1 MKKIIIFIVLILPF
15 LSFAQ
20 ETDTDTENN
29 TVFSQFLNNL
39 SGNLE
44 TNAQWYTNDSKLGEF
59 EDPIAEFDL
68 RDEQVRV
75 NSYLRL
81 DYNFLKNFSV
91 GLQAESYEPLPLI
104 NYYPEY
110 NDTQIA
116 TYYANF
122 RNKTLDVTAGY
133 FYEQFGSGVLLRAFE
148 ERQLGLNT
156 ALRGGR
162 IKYTPTD
169 YLDVTALYGQQRVA
183 FDVSESDIFGFDA
196 NFDISKVIEIK
207 GVNRLNLGLSYV
219 GKKEDFTPPVDEFD
233 PSYEFDT
240 TDFPE
245 MINSYSA
252 RLDVDFGNVYF
263 KTEYALKGEDVS
275 FIPPALPGTGV
286 IEGKYFDGNA
296 LIFTA
301 GYSKKG
307 LGISSTFRRL
317 ENMVSTAE
325 RNAKDISSLEFQ
337 FNMQNLNYLPT
348 LTKQQDYSLANIYIY
363 NVQPGL
369 FLQNFGG
376 QAGEIGN
383 IVDVFYN
390 FKKGST
396 LGGKYGTKFTANFAY
411 WALLDAEFDQAE
423 STYSAEFLKFGKR
436 LNRDFNFEVRKK
448 LSKNWSS
455 IFTYI
460 NSIVDKGVALGGNL
474 GTDGDIKSQVAIVDV
489 THKLDSGKS
498 IRMEAQH
505 LWTKQDRKNWVG
517 GTIEYVANRRL
528 AFYVSDIYDY
538 GNDNEFSTE
547 TKAHYYN
554 VGGSYTKGATR
565 IALNYGRQRGGLLCV
580 GGVCRI
586 VPENTGLTL
595 NLSTSF

>member
-1 MKKIIIFIVLILPF
+1 MKKIAIFLVLLLPMLNF
-15 LSFAQ
+15 SQ
-20 ETDTDTENN
+20 EIDTEENN
-29 TVFSQFLNNL
+29 TIFKEFLNNL

-44 TNAQWYTNDSKLGEF
+44 SNAQWYTNDAVLGDF
-59 EDPIAEFDL
+59 EDPNPDFEL
-68 RDEQVRV
+68 RDEHVRV

-81 DYNFLKNFSV
+81 DYSFLDNFTV
-91 GLQAESYEPLPLI
+91 GLQVESYEPLPLI

-116 TYYANF
+116 TYYANY

-133 FYEQFGSGVLLRAFE
+133 FYEQFGSGLLLRAFE

-162 IKYTPTD
+162 IKYNPTE

-183 FDVSESDIFGFDA
+183 FDVSESDIFGFDT
-196 NFDISKVIEIK
+196 NFDFAKAFEIK
-207 GVNRLNLGLSYV
+207 GFSRLNLGLSYV

-233 PSYEFDT
+233 PTNEFDT

-275 FIPPALPGTGV
+275 YIPPALPGTGI

-296 LIFTA
+296 LLFTA

-307 LGISSTFRRL
+307 LGVSNTFRRMENMIFTAEREAKNISST
-317 ENMVSTAE
+317 
-325 RNAKDISSLEFQ
+325 EFQ
-337 FNMQNLNYLPT
+337 FNMQNINYLPT

-363 NVQPGL
+363 NTQPGL

-383 IVDVFYN
+383 TLDVFYN
-390 FKKGST
+390 FKKGSL
-396 LGGKYGTKFTANFAY
+396 LGGKYGTKFTMNFSY
-411 WALLDAEFDQAE
+411 WALLEAEFDQAE
-423 STYSAEFLKFGKR
+423 STYEAEFLKFGKR
-436 LNRDFNFEVRKK
+436 LNRDINFEVRKRF
-448 LSKNWSS
+448 SKNWSS
-455 IFTYI
+455 IFTYV
-460 NSIVDKGVALGGNL
+460 NTIVDKGVALGGNL
-474 GTDGDIKSQVAIVDV
+474 GTDGDIKSQVAIADV
-489 THKLDSGKS
+489 THKLGNGKS
-498 IRMEAQH
+498 IRIEAQH
-505 LWTKQDRKNWVG
+505 LWTKDDKKNWAG
-517 GTIEYVANRRL
+517 GTLEYVASRKL
-528 AFYVSDIYDY
+528 AFYVTDIYNY
-538 GNDNEFSTE
+538 GNDIEEDQN
-547 TKAHYYN
+547 HYYN
-554 VGGSYTKGATR
+554 IGGSFTKGATR
-565 IALNYGRQRGGLLCV
+565 VALNYGRQRGGLLCV
-580 GGVCRI
+580 GGVCRF

>member
-1 MKKIIIFIVLILPF
+1 MKKIAIFLVLLLPMLNF
-15 LSFAQ
+15 SQ
-20 ETDTDTENN
+20 EIDTEENN
-29 TVFSQFLNNL
+29 TIFKEFLNNL

-44 TNAQWYTNDSKLGEF
+44 SNAQWYTNDAVLGDF
-59 EDPIAEFDL
+59 EDPNPDFEL
-68 RDEQVRV
+68 RDEHVRV

-81 DYNFLKNFSV
+81 DYSFLDNFTV
-91 GLQAESYEPLPLI
+91 GLQVESYEPLPLI

-116 TYYANF
+116 TYYANY

-133 FYEQFGSGVLLRAFE
+133 FYEQFGSGLLLRAFE

-162 IKYTPTD
+162 IKYNPTE

-183 FDVSESDIFGFDA
+183 FDVSESDIFGFYT
-196 NFDISKVIEIK
+196 NFDFAKAFEIK
-207 GVNRLNLGLSYV
+207 GFSRLNLGLSYV

-233 PSYEFDT
+233 PTNEFDT

-275 FIPPALPGTGV
+275 YIPPALPGTGI

-296 LIFTA
+296 LLFTA

-307 LGISSTFRRL
+307 LGVSNTFRRMENMIFTAEREAKNISST
-317 ENMVSTAE
+317 
-325 RNAKDISSLEFQ
+325 EFQ
-337 FNMQNLNYLPT
+337 FNMQNVNYLPT

-363 NVQPGL
+363 NTQPGL

-383 IVDVFYN
+383 TLDVFYN
-390 FKKGST
+390 FKKGSL
-396 LGGKYGTKFTANFAY
+396 LGGKYGTKFTMNFSY
-411 WALLDAEFDQAE
+411 WALLEAEFDQAE
-423 STYSAEFLKFGKR
+423 STYEAEFLKFGKR
-436 LNRDFNFEVRKK
+436 LNRDINFEVRKRF
-448 LSKNWSS
+448 SKNWSS
-455 IFTYI
+455 IFTYV
-460 NSIVDKGVALGGNL
+460 NTIVDKGVALGGNL
-474 GTDGDIKSQVAIVDV
+474 GTDGDIKSQVAIADV
-489 THKLDSGKS
+489 THKLGNGKS
-498 IRMEAQH
+498 IRIEAQH
-505 LWTKQDRKNWVG
+505 LWTKDDKKNWAG
-517 GTIEYVANRRL
+517 GTLEYVASRKL
-528 AFYVSDIYDY
+528 AFYVTDIYNY
-538 GNDNEFSTE
+538 GNDIEEDQN
-547 TKAHYYN
+547 HYYN
-554 VGGSYTKGATR
+554 IGGSFTKGATR
-565 IALNYGRQRGGLLCV
+565 VALNYGRQRGGLLCV
-580 GGVCRI
+580 GGVCRF

>member
-1 MKKIIIFIVLILPF
+1 MKKIAIFLVLLLPMLNF
-15 LSFAQ
+15 SQ
-20 ETDTDTENN
+20 EIDTEKNN
-29 TVFSQFLNNL
+29 TIFKEFLNNL

-44 TNAQWYTNDSKLGEF
+44 SNAQWYTNDAILGDF
-59 EDPIAEFDL
+59 EDPNPDFEL
-68 RDEQVRV
+68 RDEHVRV

-81 DYNFLKNFSV
+81 DYSFLDNFTV
-91 GLQAESYEPLPLI
+91 GLQVESYEPLPLI

-116 TYYANF
+116 TYYANY

-133 FYEQFGSGVLLRAFE
+133 FYEQFGSGLLLRAFE

-162 IKYTPTD
+162 IKYNPTE

-183 FDVSESDIFGFDA
+183 FDVSESDIFGFDT
-196 NFDISKVIEIK
+196 NFDFAKAFEIK
-207 GVNRLNLGLSYV
+207 GFSRLNLGLSYV

-233 PSYEFDT
+233 PTNEFDT

-252 RLDVDFGNVYF
+252 RLEVDFGNVYF

-275 FIPPALPGTGV
+275 YIPPALPGTGI

-296 LIFTA
+296 LLFTA

-307 LGISSTFRRL
+307 LGVSNTFRRMENMIFTAEREAKNISST
-317 ENMVSTAE
+317 
-325 RNAKDISSLEFQ
+325 EFQ
-337 FNMQNLNYLPT
+337 FNMQNVNYLPT

-363 NVQPGL
+363 NTQPGL

-383 IVDVFYN
+383 TLDVFYN
-390 FKKGST
+390 FKKGSL
-396 LGGKYGTKFTANFAY
+396 LGGKYGTKFTMNFSF
-411 WALLDAEFDQAE
+411 WALLEAEFDQAE
-423 STYSAEFLKFGKR
+423 STYEAEFLKFGKR
-436 LNRDFNFEVRKK
+436 LNRDINFEVRKRF
-448 LSKNWSS
+448 SKNWSS
-455 IFTYI
+455 IFTYV
-460 NSIVDKGVALGGNL
+460 NTIVDKGVALGGNL
-474 GTDGDIKSQVAIVDV
+474 GTDGDIKSQVAIADV
-489 THKLDSGKS
+489 THKLGNGKS
-498 IRMEAQH
+498 IRIEAQH
-505 LWTKQDRKNWVG
+505 LWTKDDKKNWAG
-517 GTIEYVANRRL
+517 GTLEYVASRKL
-528 AFYVSDIYDY
+528 AFYVTDIYNY
-538 GNDNEFSTE
+538 GNDIEEDQN
-547 TKAHYYN
+547 HYYN
-554 VGGSYTKGATR
+554 IGGSFTKGATR
-565 IALNYGRQRGGLLCV
+565 VALNYGRQRGGLLCI
-580 GGVCRI
+580 GGVCRF

>member
-1 MKKIIIFIVLILPF
+1 MLNF
-15 LSFAQ
+15 SQ
-20 ETDTDTENN
+20 EIDTEENN
-29 TVFSQFLNNL
+29 TIFKEFLNNL

-44 TNAQWYTNDSKLGEF
+44 SNAQWYTNDAVLGDF
-59 EDPIAEFDL
+59 EDPNPDFEL
-68 RDEQVRV
+68 RDEHVRV

-81 DYNFLKNFSV
+81 DYSFLDNFTV
-91 GLQAESYEPLPLI
+91 GLQVESYEPLPLI

-116 TYYANF
+116 TYYANY

-133 FYEQFGSGVLLRAFE
+133 FYEQFGSGLLLRAFE

-162 IKYTPTD
+162 IKYNPTE

-183 FDVSESDIFGFDA
+183 FDVSESDIFGFDT
-196 NFDISKVIEIK
+196 NFDFAKAFEIK
-207 GVNRLNLGLSYV
+207 GFSRLNLGLSYV

-233 PSYEFDT
+233 PTNEFDT

-275 FIPPALPGTGV
+275 YIPPALPGTGI

-296 LIFTA
+296 LLFTA

-307 LGISSTFRRL
+307 LGVSNTFRRMENMIFTAEREAKNISST
-317 ENMVSTAE
+317 
-325 RNAKDISSLEFQ
+325 EFQ
-337 FNMQNLNYLPT
+337 FNMQNINYLPT

-363 NVQPGL
+363 NTQPGL

-383 IVDVFYN
+383 TLDVFYN
-390 FKKGST
+390 FKKGSL
-396 LGGKYGTKFTANFAY
+396 LGGKYGTKFTMNFSY
-411 WALLDAEFDQAE
+411 WALLEAEFDQAE
-423 STYSAEFLKFGKR
+423 STYEAEFLKFGKR
-436 LNRDFNFEVRKK
+436 LNRDINFEVRKRF
-448 LSKNWSS
+448 SKNWSS
-455 IFTYI
+455 IFTYV
-460 NSIVDKGVALGGNL
+460 NTIVDKGVALGGNL
-474 GTDGDIKSQVAIVDV
+474 GTDGDIKSQVAIADV
-489 THKLDSGKS
+489 THKLGNGKS
-498 IRMEAQH
+498 IRIEAQH
-505 LWTKQDRKNWVG
+505 LWTKDDKKNWAG
-517 GTIEYVANRRL
+517 GTLEYVASRKL
-528 AFYVSDIYDY
+528 AFYVTDIYNY
-538 GNDNEFSTE
+538 GNDIEEDQN
-547 TKAHYYN
+547 HYYN
-554 VGGSYTKGATR
+554 IGGSFTKGATR
-565 IALNYGRQRGGLLCV
+565 VALNYGRQRGGLLCV
-580 GGVCRI
+580 GGVCRF

>member
-1 MKKIIIFIVLILPF
+1 MKKIAIFLVLLLPMLNF
-15 LSFAQ
+15 SQ
-20 ETDTDTENN
+20 EVDTEENN
-29 TVFSQFLNNL
+29 TIFKEFLNNL

-44 TNAQWYTNDSKLGEF
+44 SNAQWYTNDAVLGDF
-59 EDPIAEFDL
+59 EDPNPDFEL
-68 RDEQVRV
+68 RDEHVRV

-81 DYNFLKNFSV
+81 DYSFLDNFTV
-91 GLQAESYEPLPLI
+91 GLQVESYEPLPLI

-110 NDTQIA
+110 NETQIA
-116 TYYANF
+116 TYYANY

-133 FYEQFGSGVLLRAFE
+133 FYEQFGSGLLLRAFE

-162 IKYTPTD
+162 IKYNPTE

-183 FDVSESDIFGFDA
+183 FDVSESDIFGFDT
-196 NFDISKVIEIK
+196 NFDFAKAFEIK
-207 GVNRLNLGLSYV
+207 GFSRLNLGLSYV

-233 PSYEFDT
+233 PTNEFDT

-275 FIPPALPGTGV
+275 YIPPALPGTGI

-296 LIFTA
+296 LLFTA

-307 LGISSTFRRL
+307 LGVSNTFRRMENMIFTAEREAKNISST
-317 ENMVSTAE
+317 
-325 RNAKDISSLEFQ
+325 EFQ
-337 FNMQNLNYLPT
+337 FNMQNVNYLPT

-363 NVQPGL
+363 NTQPGL

-383 IVDVFYN
+383 TLDVFYN
-390 FKKGST
+390 FKKGSL
-396 LGGKYGTKFTANFAY
+396 LGGKYGTKFTMNFSY
-411 WALLDAEFDQAE
+411 WALLEAEFDQAE
-423 STYSAEFLKFGKR
+423 STYEAEFLKFGKR
-436 LNRDFNFEVRKK
+436 LNRDINFEVRKRF
-448 LSKNWSS
+448 SKNWSS
-455 IFTYI
+455 IFTYV
-460 NSIVDKGVALGGNL
+460 NTIVDKGVALGGNL
-474 GTDGDIKSQVAIVDV
+474 GTDGDIKSQVAIADV
-489 THKLDSGKS
+489 THKLGNGKS
-498 IRMEAQH
+498 IRIEAQH
-505 LWTKQDRKNWVG
+505 LWTKDDKKNWAG
-517 GTIEYVANRRL
+517 GTLEYVASRKL
-528 AFYVSDIYDY
+528 AFYVTDIYNY
-538 GNDNEFSTE
+538 GNDIEEDQN
-547 TKAHYYN
+547 HYYN
-554 VGGSYTKGATR
+554 IGGSFTKGATR
-565 IALNYGRQRGGLLCV
+565 VALNYGRQRGGLLCV
-580 GGVCRI
+580 GGVCRF

>member
-1 MKKIIIFIVLILPF
+1 MLLLPMLNF
-15 LSFAQ
+15 SQ
-20 ETDTDTENN
+20 EVDTEENN
-29 TVFSQFLNNL
+29 TIFKEFLNNL

-44 TNAQWYTNDSKLGEF
+44 SNAQWYTNDAVLGDF
-59 EDPIAEFDL
+59 EDPNPDFEL
-68 RDEQVRV
+68 RDEHVRV

-81 DYNFLKNFSV
+81 DYSFLDNFTV
-91 GLQAESYEPLPLI
+91 GLQVESYEPLPLI

-116 TYYANF
+116 TYYANY

-133 FYEQFGSGVLLRAFE
+133 FYEQFGSGLLLRAFE

-162 IKYTPTD
+162 IKYNPTE

-183 FDVSESDIFGFDA
+183 FDVSESDIFGFDT
-196 NFDISKVIEIK
+196 NFDFAKAFEIK
-207 GVNRLNLGLSYV
+207 GFSRLNLGLSYV

-233 PSYEFDT
+233 PTNEFDT

-275 FIPPALPGTGV
+275 YIPPALPGTGI

-296 LIFTA
+296 LLFTA

-307 LGISSTFRRL
+307 LGVSNTFRRMENMIFTAEREAKNISST
-317 ENMVSTAE
+317 
-325 RNAKDISSLEFQ
+325 EFQ
-337 FNMQNLNYLPT
+337 FNMQNVNYLPT

-363 NVQPGL
+363 NTQPGL

-383 IVDVFYN
+383 TLDIFYN
-390 FKKGST
+390 FKKGSL
-396 LGGKYGTKFTANFAY
+396 LGGKYGTKFTMNFSY
-411 WALLDAEFDQAE
+411 WALLEAEFDQAE
-423 STYSAEFLKFGKR
+423 STYEAEFLKFGKR
-436 LNRDFNFEVRKK
+436 LNRDINFEVRKRF
-448 LSKNWSS
+448 SKNWSS
-455 IFTYI
+455 IFTYV
-460 NSIVDKGVALGGNL
+460 NTIVDKGVALGGNL
-474 GTDGDIKSQVAIVDV
+474 GTDGDIKSQVAIADI
-489 THKLDSGKS
+489 THKLGNGKS
-498 IRMEAQH
+498 IRIEAQH
-505 LWTKQDRKNWVG
+505 LWTKDDKKNWAG
-517 GTIEYVANRRL
+517 GTLEYVASRKL
-528 AFYVSDIYDY
+528 AFYVTDIYNY
-538 GNDNEFSTE
+538 GNDIEEDQN
-547 TKAHYYN
+547 HYYN
-554 VGGSYTKGATR
+554 IGGSFTKGATR
-565 IALNYGRQRGGLLCV
+565 VALNYGRQRGGLLCV
-580 GGVCRI
+580 GGVCRF

>member
-1 MKKIIIFIVLILPF
+1 MKKTAILF
-15 LSFAQ
+15 LLTLPILVFAQ
-20 ETDTDTENN
+20 ESNTENN
-29 TVFSQFLNNL
+29 SVFNQFSNNL

-44 TNAQWYTNDSKLGEF
+44 SNAQWYTNDATLGPF
-59 EDPIAEFDL
+59 EDPLSQFDVKN
-68 RDEQVRV
+68 EHVRV

-81 DYNFLKNFSV
+81 DYSFLDNFTV
-91 GLQAESYEPLPLI
+91 GFQAESYEPLPLI

-122 RNKTLDVTAGY
+122 RNKKLDITAGY
-133 FYEQFGSGVLLRAFE
+133 FYEQFGSGLLLRAFE

-169 YLDVTALYGQQRVA
+169 YIDVTAIYGQQRIA
-183 FDVSESDIFGFDA
+183 FDVSESDIFGIDTNIDFTK
-196 NFDISKVIEIK
+196 ILEIK
-207 GVNRLNLGLSYV
+207 GFSRLNLGLSYV
-219 GKKEDFTPPVDEFD
+219 GKKEDFTAPIDNVD
-233 PSYEFDT
+233 PTNIFDT

-296 LIFTA
+296 LLFTA
-301 GYSKKG
+301 GYSKRG
-307 LGISSTFRRL
+307 LGISTTFRRM
-317 ENMVSTAE
+317 ENMVFTAE
-325 RNAKDISSLEFQ
+325 RNAADISTLEFQ
-337 FNMQNLNYLPT
+337 FNMQNVNYLPT

-383 IVDVFYN
+383 NLDIFYN
-390 FKKGST
+390 FKKGSA

-423 STYSAEFLKFGKR
+423 STYTAEFLKFGKR

-448 LSKNWSS
+448 ISKNWSS

-474 GTDGDIKSQVAIVDV
+474 GTDGNIKSQIVIADV
-489 THKLDSGKS
+489 THKLGNGRSFRIEG
-498 IRMEAQH
+498 QH
-505 LWTKQDRKNWVG
+505 LWTKEDRKNWVG
-517 GTIEYVANRRL
+517 GTLEYVASRRL
-528 AFYVSDIYDY
+528 AFYVTDIYDY

-554 VGGSYTKGATR
+554 AGGSYTKGATR
-565 IALNYGRQRGGLLCV
+565 IAVNYGRQRGGLLCV

-595 NLSTSF
+595 NIATSF

>member
-1 MKKIIIFIVLILPF
+1 MKKIAIFLVLLLPMLNF
-15 LSFAQ
+15 SQ
-20 ETDTDTENN
+20 EVDTEENN
-29 TVFSQFLNNL
+29 TIFKEFLNNL

-44 TNAQWYTNDSKLGEF
+44 SNAQWYTNDAVLGDF
-59 EDPIAEFDL
+59 EDPNPDFEL
-68 RDEQVRV
+68 RDEHVRV

-81 DYNFLKNFSV
+81 DYSFLDDFTV
-91 GLQAESYEPLPLI
+91 GLQVESYEPLPLI

-116 TYYANF
+116 TYYANY

-133 FYEQFGSGVLLRAFE
+133 FYEQFGSGLLLRAFE

-162 IKYTPTD
+162 IKYNPTE

-183 FDVSESDIFGFDA
+183 FDVSESDIFGFDT
-196 NFDISKVIEIK
+196 NFDFAKAFEIK
-207 GVNRLNLGLSYV
+207 GFSRLNLGLSYV

-233 PSYEFDT
+233 PTNEFDT

-275 FIPPALPGTGV
+275 YIPPALPGTGI

-296 LIFTA
+296 LLFTA

-307 LGISSTFRRL
+307 LGLSNTFRRMENMIFTAEREAKNISST
-317 ENMVSTAE
+317 
-325 RNAKDISSLEFQ
+325 EFQ
-337 FNMQNLNYLPT
+337 FNMQNVNYLPT

-363 NVQPGL
+363 NTQPGL

-383 IVDVFYN
+383 TLDVFYN
-390 FKKGST
+390 FKKGSL
-396 LGGKYGTKFTANFAY
+396 LGGKYGTKFTMNFSY
-411 WALLDAEFDQAE
+411 WALLEAEFDQAE
-423 STYSAEFLKFGKR
+423 STYEAEFLKFGKR
-436 LNRDFNFEVRKK
+436 LNRDINFEVRKRF
-448 LSKNWSS
+448 SKNWSS
-455 IFTYI
+455 IFTYV
-460 NSIVDKGVALGGNL
+460 NTIVDKGVALGGNL
-474 GTDGDIKSQVAIVDV
+474 GTDGDIKSQVAIADV
-489 THKLDSGKS
+489 THKLGNGKS
-498 IRMEAQH
+498 IRIEAQH
-505 LWTKQDRKNWVG
+505 LWTKDDKKNWAG
-517 GTIEYVANRRL
+517 GTLEYVASRKL
-528 AFYVSDIYDY
+528 AFYVTDIYNY
-538 GNDNEFSTE
+538 GNDIEEDQN
-547 TKAHYYN
+547 HYYN
-554 VGGSYTKGATR
+554 IGGSFTKGATR
-565 IALNYGRQRGGLLCV
+565 VALNYGRQRGGLLCV
-580 GGVCRI
+580 GGVCRF

>member
-1 MKKIIIFIVLILPF
+1 MKKIAIFLVLLLPMLNF
-15 LSFAQ
+15 SQ
-20 ETDTDTENN
+20 EIDTEENN
-29 TVFSQFLNNL
+29 TIFKEFLNNL

-44 TNAQWYTNDSKLGEF
+44 SNAQWYTNDAVLGDF
-59 EDPIAEFDL
+59 EDPNPDFEL
-68 RDEQVRV
+68 RDEHVRV

-81 DYNFLKNFSV
+81 DYSFLDNFTV
-91 GLQAESYEPLPLI
+91 GLQVESYEPLPLI

-116 TYYANF
+116 TYYANY

-133 FYEQFGSGVLLRAFE
+133 FYEQFGSGLLLRAFE

-162 IKYTPTD
+162 IKYNPTE

-183 FDVSESDIFGFDA
+183 FDVSESDIFGFDT
-196 NFDISKVIEIK
+196 NFDFAKAFEIK
-207 GVNRLNLGLSYV
+207 GFSRLNLGLSYV

-233 PSYEFDT
+233 PTNEFDT

-275 FIPPALPGTGV
+275 YIPPALPGTGI

-296 LIFTA
+296 LLFTA

-307 LGISSTFRRL
+307 LGVSNTFRRMENMIFTAEREAKNISST
-317 ENMVSTAE
+317 
-325 RNAKDISSLEFQ
+325 EFQ
-337 FNMQNLNYLPT
+337 FNMQNVNYLPT

-363 NVQPGL
+363 NTQPGL

-383 IVDVFYN
+383 TLDVFYN
-390 FKKGST
+390 FKKGSL
-396 LGGKYGTKFTANFAY
+396 LGGKYGTKFTMNFSY
-411 WALLDAEFDQAE
+411 WALLEAEFDQAE
-423 STYSAEFLKFGKR
+423 STYEAEFLKFGKR
-436 LNRDFNFEVRKK
+436 LNRDINFEVRKRF
-448 LSKNWSS
+448 SKNWSS
-455 IFTYI
+455 IFTYV
-460 NSIVDKGVALGGNL
+460 NTIVDKGVALGGNL
-474 GTDGDIKSQVAIVDV
+474 GTDGDIKSQVAIADV
-489 THKLDSGKS
+489 THKLGNGKS
-498 IRMEAQH
+498 IRIEAQH
-505 LWTKQDRKNWVG
+505 LWTKDDKKNWAG
-517 GTIEYVANRRL
+517 GTLEYVASRKL
-528 AFYVSDIYDY
+528 AFYVTDIYNY
-538 GNDNEFSTE
+538 GNDIEEDQN
-547 TKAHYYN
+547 HYYN
-554 VGGSYTKGATR
+554 IGGSFTKGATR
-565 IALNYGRQRGGLLCV
+565 VALNYGRQRGGLLCV
-580 GGVCRI
+580 GGVCRF

>member
-1 MKKIIIFIVLILPF
+1 MKKIAIFLVLLLPMLNF
-15 LSFAQ
+15 SQ
-20 ETDTDTENN
+20 EVDTEENN
-29 TVFSQFLNNL
+29 TIFKEFLNNL

-44 TNAQWYTNDSKLGEF
+44 SNAQWYTNDAVLGDF
-59 EDPIAEFDL
+59 EDPNPDFEL
-68 RDEQVRV
+68 RDEHVRV

-81 DYNFLKNFSV
+81 DYSFLDNFTV
-91 GLQAESYEPLPLI
+91 GLQVESYEPLPLI

-116 TYYANF
+116 TYYANY

-133 FYEQFGSGVLLRAFE
+133 FYEQFGSGLLLRAFE

-162 IKYTPTD
+162 IKYNPTE

-183 FDVSESDIFGFDA
+183 FDVSESDIFGFDT
-196 NFDISKVIEIK
+196 NFDFAKAFEIK
-207 GVNRLNLGLSYV
+207 GFSRLNLGLSYV

-233 PSYEFDT
+233 PTNEFDT

-275 FIPPALPGTGV
+275 YIPPALPGTGI

-296 LIFTA
+296 LLFTA

-307 LGISSTFRRL
+307 LGVSNTFRRMENMIFTAEREAKNISST
-317 ENMVSTAE
+317 
-325 RNAKDISSLEFQ
+325 EFQ
-337 FNMQNLNYLPT
+337 FNMQNVNYLPT

-363 NVQPGL
+363 NTQPGL

-383 IVDVFYN
+383 TLDIFYN
-390 FKKGST
+390 FKKGSL
-396 LGGKYGTKFTANFAY
+396 LGGKYGTKFTMNFSY
-411 WALLDAEFDQAE
+411 WALLEAEFDQAE
-423 STYSAEFLKFGKR
+423 STYEAEFLKFGKR
-436 LNRDFNFEVRKK
+436 LNRDINFEVRKRF
-448 LSKNWSS
+448 SKNWSS
-455 IFTYI
+455 IFTYV
-460 NSIVDKGVALGGNL
+460 NTIVDKGVALGGNL
-474 GTDGDIKSQVAIVDV
+474 GTDGDIKSQVAIADI
-489 THKLDSGKS
+489 THKLGNGKS
-498 IRMEAQH
+498 IRIEAQH
-505 LWTKQDRKNWVG
+505 LWTKDDKKNWAG
-517 GTIEYVANRRL
+517 GTLEYVASRKL
-528 AFYVSDIYDY
+528 AFYVTDIYNY
-538 GNDNEFSTE
+538 GNDIEEDQN
-547 TKAHYYN
+547 HYYN
-554 VGGSYTKGATR
+554 IGGSFTKGATR
-565 IALNYGRQRGGLLCV
+565 VALNYGRQRGGLLCV
-580 GGVCRI
+580 GGVCRF

>member
-1 MKKIIIFIVLILPF
+1 MKKIAILIVLILPI
-15 LSFAQ
+15 LSLAQ
-20 ETDTDTENN
+20 DNKEEEKST
-29 TVFSQFLNNL
+29 FKKILNNL
-39 SGNLE
+39 TGSLE
-44 TNAQWYTNDSKLGEF
+44 TNAQWYINDNVLGDF

-68 RDEQVRV
+68 KNEHIRI

-81 DYNFLKNFSV
+81 DYSFLDNFTV
-91 GLQAESYEPLPLI
+91 GIQAESYEPLPLI

-110 NDTQIA
+110 NDTRIA

-122 RNKTLDVTAGY
+122 RNKKLDITAGY
-133 FYEQFGSGVLLRAFE
+133 FYEQFGNGLLLRAFE

-162 IKYTPTD
+162 IKYTPTN
-169 YLDVTALYGQQRVA
+169 YLNITGLYGQQRVG
-183 FDVSESDIFGFDA
+183 FDVSESDIFGFDTNINLA
-196 NFDISKVIEIK
+196 EGLGIK
-207 GVNRLNLGLSYV
+207 GVSSLNLGLSYV

-233 PSYEFDT
+233 PTNTFDT

-245 MINSYSA
+245 MINSYA
-252 RLDVDFGNVYF
+252 LRLDADFGNVYF
-263 KTEYALKGEDVS
+263 KTEYAIKGEDVS
-275 FIPPALPGTGV
+275 FIPQSLAGGGNL

-296 LIFTA
+296 LLLTL
-301 GYSKKG
+301 GYTKKG
-307 LGISSTFRRL
+307 LGVTSTFRRM

-325 RNAKDISSLEFQ
+325 RDAKSINSTEFQ

-363 NVQPGL
+363 NAQPAL
-369 FLQNFGG
+369 YIQNFGG

-383 IVDVFYN
+383 TLDVFYN

-396 LGGKYGTKFTANFAY
+396 LGGKYGTKFTANLSY
-411 WALLDAEFDQAE
+411 WALLDATFDQAE
-423 STYSAEFLKFGKR
+423 SSYDAEFLKFGKR

-448 LSKNWSS
+448 HSKNWSS

-460 NSIVDKGVALGGNL
+460 NTIVDKGVALGGPL
-474 GTDGDIKSQVAIVDV
+474 GEEDIKSQVAIVDV
-489 THKLDSGKS
+489 THKLGSGRS
-498 IRMEAQH
+498 VRVEGQH
-505 LWTKQDRKNWVG
+505 LWAKKDRKNWVG
-517 GTIEYVANRRL
+517 GTLEYVASRNL
-528 AFYVSDIYDY
+528 AFYVTDIYDY

-595 NLSTSF
+595 NLSTAF